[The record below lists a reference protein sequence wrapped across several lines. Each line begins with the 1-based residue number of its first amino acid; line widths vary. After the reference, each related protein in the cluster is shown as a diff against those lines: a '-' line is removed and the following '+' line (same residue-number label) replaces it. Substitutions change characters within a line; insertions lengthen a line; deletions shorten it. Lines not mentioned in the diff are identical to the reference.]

1 MVCINSDIVKNITVS
16 VDDEIYRRARIK
28 AAERETSVSALVKQF
43 LSDFAGG
50 PSGVERMK
58 LDEKA
63 VRDIIEKFSAA
74 DRITRDEMH
83 GRRK

>member
-1 MVCINSDIVKNITVS
+1 MMRTATLRLCGQ
-16 VDDEIYRRARIK
+16 
-28 AAERETSVSALVKQF
+28 L
-43 LSDFAGG
+43 AGG

-74 DRITRDEMH
+74 DRITRHEMH
-83 GRRK
+83 GGRK